1 MILDESSVN
10 WLGSRNLADVPPVR
24 QQYLASRVARSVERI
39 FYDPDESRMWRMQKE
54 RQQRIA
60 REAGRIDYIGNA
72 GLSVGDIASVFF
84 FFLNERKGALPSP
97 RRRLNCGIL
106 TVAEPSRRAMR
117 RTPLASIIG
126 GLSKKDERLPEF
138 ALR

>member
-1 MILDESSVN
+1 MDIS
-10 WLGSRNLADVPPVR
+10 
-24 QQYLASRVARSVERI
+24 
-39 FYDPDESRMWRMQKE
+39 FYPQIST
-54 RQQRIA
+54 
-60 REAGRIDYIGNA
+60 
-72 GLSVGDIASVFF
+72 SVGDIASVFF
-84 FFLNERKGALPSP
+84 FFLNEREGALPSP
-97 RRRLNCGIL
+97 RRSLNCGIL